1 MPPKKGKKNKEAK
14 EMKAGK
20 EKEKEKEKEK
30 IKDLKEKSKVT
41 GSGDSSK
48 LALPVPTEGRR
59 KSVSSLRRKS
69 CASSIRASERKG
81 YNSESSESTDVIS
94 SSDEEDRWK
103 ERTLKQ
109 SDLPSE
115 YWHIQKLVKYMKAGN
130 QTATVVALC
139 CLKDHDLTTQINQIA
154 IQEIGGLEVLVNLLE
169 SNDLKCR
176 FGALTVLSA
185 ISLNLDIRRSIV
197 DLGGIPLLVNI
208 LSEPSRDLKILAAE
222 TIANVGKVR
231 LARKL
236 IRKFGGIPKVVD
248 LLDVPLSC
256 LITPRENLSQSQSE
270 QLDMARAGARAL
282 WSLSESRHNKEI
294 MRTSGVVPLMGR
306 LLKSTHID
314 VVVPIMGCVQ
324 QCATQVRF
332 HELPKSFVYL
342 SNTFLGRLSTGNCN

>member
-1 MPPKKGKKNKEAK
+1 MPPGKGKKSKEGKDKQKAKEASN
-14 EMKAGK
+14 G
-20 EKEKEKEKEK
+20 EKKGE
-30 IKDLKEKSKVT
+30 
-41 GSGDSSK
+41 K
-48 LALPVPTEGRR
+48 LAPPAAPDGRR

-69 CASSIRASERKG
+69 VAGSSARSERMKG
-81 YNSESSESTDVIS
+81 FNTDSSESEEILS
-94 SSDEEDRWK
+94 SSDDEDRWK
-103 ERTLKQ
+103 ERTIKQ

-197 DLGGIPLLVNI
+197 DLGKARKPSNFVINFQNQNFPGGIPLLVNI
-208 LSEPSRDLKILAAE
+208 LSEPSKDLKILAAE
-222 TIANVGKVR
+222 TISNVGKVR

-236 IRKFGGIPKVVD
+236 VRRFGGIPKVVD
-248 LLDVPLSC
+248 LLDVPLNC
-256 LITPRENLSQSQSE
+256 LITPRDNLSQNQKE

-294 MRTSGVVPLMGR
+294 MRVSGVVPLMGR

-324 QCATQVRF
+324 QCATQVSGIC
-332 HELPKSFVYL
+332 PSID
-342 SNTFLGRLSTGNCN
+342 

>member
-1 MPPKKGKKNKEAK
+1 MPPKKGKKTKDTK
-14 EMKAGK
+14 PTK
-20 EKEKEKEKEK
+20 EKEKEAKEKPRTS
-30 IKDLKEKSKVT
+30 ICD
-41 GSGDSSK
+41 GNK
-48 LALPVPTEGRR
+48 LSLPVSAEGRR
-59 KSVSSLRRKS
+59 KSVSSSRRKS
-69 CASSIRASERKG
+69 VASSIKASERTKG
-81 YNSESSESTDVIS
+81 FNSESSDSTDVVS

-103 ERTLKQ
+103 ERNLKQ

-208 LSEPSRDLKILAAE
+208 LSEPSCDLKILAAE

-236 IRKFGGIPKVVD
+236 IRKFEGIPKVVD

-256 LITPRENLSQSQSE
+256 LITPRESLSQGQRE

-306 LLKSTHID
+306 LLQSTHID

-324 QCATQVRF
+324 QCATQVRNL
-332 HELPKSFVYL
+332 EKSFKR
-342 SNTFLGRLSTGNCN
+342 SNKVVIP